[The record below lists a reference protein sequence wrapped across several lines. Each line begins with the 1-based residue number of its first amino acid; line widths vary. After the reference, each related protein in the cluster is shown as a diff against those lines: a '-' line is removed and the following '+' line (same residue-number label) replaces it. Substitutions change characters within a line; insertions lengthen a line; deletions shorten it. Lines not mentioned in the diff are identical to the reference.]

1 MSDLNS
7 RKAKTRFPTGFRGKE
22 MLGSKKSQQIVQS
35 GGPKDIGT
43 TIGNGITLDNVTLR
57 GMGIVRVDGVINGE
71 IQLEGHLI
79 LGESGKIVG
88 EAHVGSAMLLGTF
101 EGNIYVEDSLHV
113 AAGSHVDGN
122 VRTNRLI
129 IDDGADFHGTCNMD
143 KTKLDGHKIVSFIKE
158 INSEEH
164 AAAVN

>member
-1 MSDLNS
+1 
-7 RKAKTRFPTGFRGKE
+7 
-22 MLGSKKSQQIVQS
+22 MLGSKKTQQIVPS
-35 GGPKDIGT
+35 GGSKDIGT
-43 TIGNGITLDNVTLR
+43 VIGNGITLENVTLR

-79 LGESGKIVG
+79 VGESGKFTG
-88 EAHVGSAMLLGTF
+88 EAHVGSAMLLGAF

-113 AAGSHVDGN
+113 AAGSHVDRN

-143 KTKLDGHKIVSFIKE
+143 KAKLDGHKIVSFIKE
-158 INSEEH
+158 INSEET

>member
-1 MSDLNS
+1 
-7 RKAKTRFPTGFRGKE
+7 
-22 MLGSKKSQQIVQS
+22 MLGSKKNQQIVQS
-35 GGPKDIGT
+35 GGSKDIGT
-43 TIGNGITLDNVTLR
+43 TIGNGITLDNVLLR
-57 GMGIVRVDGVINGE
+57 GMGIVRVDGVNGE

-101 EGNIYVEDSLHV
+101 EGNINVEESLQV

-158 INSEEH
+158 LGGEEH